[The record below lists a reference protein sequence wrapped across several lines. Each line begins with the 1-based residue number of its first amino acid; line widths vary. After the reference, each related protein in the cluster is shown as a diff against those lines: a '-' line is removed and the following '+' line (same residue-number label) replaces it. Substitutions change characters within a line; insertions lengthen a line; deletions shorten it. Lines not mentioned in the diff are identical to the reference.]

1 MVANPIAIP
10 RQVRNIYMVRTVSF
24 VWCLLVVG
32 LATMANS
39 AYRKPSVRRRE

>member
-1 MVANPIAIP
+1 MAAEPNAIP

-32 LATMANS
+32 LQAWERVAPI
-39 AYRKPSVRRRE
+39 AYSS